1 MTKILHVITG
11 LKTGGAEMMLYKIL
25 SASTQF
31 ESAVLCLSPDRNS
44 LISNRISD
52 CGITIHYLDISKKIN
67 PFLLLKKIRGIV
79 REEAPDVIQGWM
91 YHGNIAALFCSIFSK
106 ADASIIWNVRRSLHD
121 LKTEKFTTRCIIK
134 FNALLSFIPG
144 KIIFNSDVSRQQ
156 HFKIGFNKKK
166 SVLIPNGFDLNS
178 FKPNLNAR
186 IRIRQELSI
195 KNNEIVIGLVGRYH
209 PIKGYSNFLN
219 AANILST
226 RFNNIKYV
234 LVGKDVDDNNSE
246 LIALINRLGIK
257 ERVILLGSRTDI
269 PDVTNA
275 FDIATSASSGEA
287 FSNTLG
293 EAMCTEVPCVATD
306 VGESRQLVKDFGV
319 IVKANSPEAL
329 ADGLAKLISWGK
341 EVRKQIGSE
350 ARQHMKQNYS
360 LEAITE
366 MYASLYN
373 NRRNGHVK

>member
-1 MTKILHVITG
+1 MVKTLHIITG

-31 ESAVLCLSPDRNS
+31 ESAVLCLSSDRNS
-44 LISNRISD
+44 LISNRILD
-52 CGITIHYLDISKKIN
+52 CGITIHYLDISKNFK
-67 PFLLLKKIRGIV
+67 PFLLVKKIRDIV
-79 REEAPDVIQGWM
+79 KEEAPDVIQGWM
-91 YHGNIAALFCSIFSK
+91 YHGNIAALFCSMFSK
-106 ADASIIWNVRRSLHD
+106 ADASVIWNVRRSLHD
-121 LKTEKFTTRCIIK
+121 LKTEKFTTRSIIK
-134 FNALLSFIPG
+134 LNALLSFLPD

-156 HFKIGFNKKK
+156 HLKIGFNKKK
-166 SVLIPNGFDLNS
+166 SVLIPNGFDLNY
-178 FKPNLNAR
+178 FKPNSKAR
-186 IRIRQELSI
+186 LQIRQELRI
-195 KNNEIVIGLVGRYH
+195 KDNEIVIGLVGRYH
-209 PIKGYSNFLN
+209 PIKGHSNFLN
-219 AANILST
+219 AASILST

-234 LVGKDVDDNNSE
+234 LVGKDVDENNSE
-246 LIALINRLGIK
+246 LVSLITKLGIK
-257 ERVILLGSRTDI
+257 ECVVLLGSRADI
-269 PDVTNA
+269 PDVSNA

-341 EVRKQIGSE
+341 EVRKQIGRD

-373 NRRNGHVK
+373 DNKE